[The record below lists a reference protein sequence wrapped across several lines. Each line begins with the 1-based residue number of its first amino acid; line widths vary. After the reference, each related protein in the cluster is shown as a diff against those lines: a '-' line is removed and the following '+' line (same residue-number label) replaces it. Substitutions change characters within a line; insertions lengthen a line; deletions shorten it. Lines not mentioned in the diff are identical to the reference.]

1 MAAFCPSERIRFS
14 NAGNRFAVA
23 AADGAPG
30 AASRATGF
38 AELPAAAPPSLAGD
52 ALRAA
57 WAALAEE
64 AVSCSRSCCSATSL
78 RNSPSGVNS
87 RRSTTLKVSS
97 CLGSDNG
104 FSLRHFSNDIHGG
117 RILAP
122 PRWRSQVPPPL
133 DSGLFWALTKQT
145 AARPRTG
152 RFTVN
157 VHHERPLQRQ
167 PPPRHIVLLQ
177 RPLRPMYFGTERA
190 RLFSHGVTAQDSEN
204 LTSRGHPLM
213 QTNQL

>member
-23 AADGAPG
+23 AADGTPG
-30 AASRATGF
+30 AASCATGF
-38 AELPAAAPPSLAGD
+38 AELPAAAPTSLADD
-52 ALRAA
+52 ALRAS
-57 WAALAEE
+57 WAALTEE

-104 FSLRHFSNDIHGG
+104 FSLRHFSDKIRGG

-122 PRWRSQVPPPL
+122 PRWRSQVPPSRSGILHPKIEAPALLQTVEPL
-133 DSGLFWALTKQT
+133 ARRDPIGI
-145 AARPRTG
+145 AAVESYKG
-152 RFTVN
+152 RFS
-157 VHHERPLQRQ
+157 
-167 PPPRHIVLLQ
+167 
-177 RPLRPMYFGTERA
+177 Y
-190 RLFSHGVTAQDSEN
+190 RL
-204 LTSRGHPLM
+204 
-213 QTNQL
+213 